1 MKKVVGIVNRLFLVA
16 ILLFGSIASVPV
28 EAKTKTLGDL
38 KEELNKKIE
47 EYNSKNEQK
56 ELTSKQI
63 KEVNEKIQSISNTI
77 EKNQQEIS
85 RLGEEII
92 KLDADIKQKEEEI
105 KAVVKFY
112 QISNGT
118 STYLEYV
125 FGASDFTDLIY
136 RLAISEQLLDYNDK
150 LVDQYNGMI
159 EDNKNKQK
167 ELADQEE
174 KLKQQ
179 QSDLD
184 VELQKLGSKLSDF
197 SKQAVSIEDEIKAQR
212 EAIRIYEEEYKCKD
226 EDEISQCTLSKLPA
240 DTSFWRPL
248 KTAYRTSEYGYRS
261 FNLNGKPYSDFHTG
275 IDISTYPNDNVPVY
289 ASAAGV
295 VAAIIKRAS
304 CGGNQI
310 YIHHNINGK
319 TYTTGYLHLREFK
332 VSVGDVVTKDTQI
345 AVMGGNPRI
354 EYWDKCSTG
363 SHLHFAVSTG
373 LYFKDYSS
381 WSSYVA
387 HTINPRSIA
396 NFPSGG
402 TTFYDRTTKY

>member
-1 MKKVVGIVNRLFLVA
+1 MKKLFSNMSKIMMSVL
-16 ILLFGSIASVPV
+16 LLFCTVTALPV
-28 EAKTKTLGDL
+28 RAKTKTLGDL
-38 KEELNKKIE
+38 KDELNKKID
-47 EYNSKNEQK
+47 EYNSKKEQK

-63 KEVNEKIQSISNTI
+63 EEVNAKIQSISKTI
-77 EKNQQEIS
+77 EQNQQEVV

-92 KLDADIKQKEEEI
+92 KLNEDIEKKEQEI
-105 KAVVKFY
+105 KDVVKFY
-112 QISNGT
+112 QISSGT
-118 STYLEYV
+118 STYLEYI
-125 FGASDFTDLIY
+125 FGATDFTDLIY
-136 RLAISEQLLDYNDK
+136 RLAVSEQLLDYNDK
-150 LVDQYNGMI
+150 LIDEYNKLI
-159 EDNKNKQK
+159 EENKNKQK
-167 ELADQEE
+167 ELANQEE
-174 KLKQQ
+174 SLKRQQ
-179 QSDLD
+179 ESLD
-184 VELQKLGSKLSDF
+184 AELTKLGSQLASF
-197 SKQAVSIEDEIKAQR
+197 SEQAVSIEDEIKAQR

-226 EDEISQCTLSKLPA
+226 DDEISQCTLSKLPA

-275 IDISTYPNDNVPVY
+275 IDISTYPNNNVPVY
-289 ASAAGV
+289 SSAAGV

-319 TYTTGYLHLREFK
+319 TYTTGYLHLRSIN

-345 AVMGGNPRI
+345 AVMGGNPNI

-363 SHLHFAVSTG
+363 AHLHFAVSTG

-387 HTINPRSIA
+387 HTINPRSIV

-402 TTFYDRTTKY
+402 QTFYDRTTKY